1 MRKKLITILAVILVL
16 VLVAA
21 VIVHFVGDRVLKAG
35 IETAATKTLGVDVMV
50 GDASFSVFAG
60 TLDLG
65 ELVISNPPDYQHP
78 NLLELGKAHVDVD
91 IKSLLGDTV
100 NIEQI
105 KLDGVTMVVEQK
117 GLTNNLNKVL
127 GSIPAGTGEKGGKDK
142 SEGKK
147 LHIANLEVVNVKV
160 RVKLL
165 PIPGRADT
173 VELNLAPIRMTNL
186 GSDNKLDAAVLTG
199 KVLTAIAKGIARE
212 GTDVLPKELTGQI
225 KSTLTEQGELILD
238 TGKEV
243 IEQSK
248 DLGKDAVEKGKD
260 IGQDAVDA
268 LKGIFKK

>member
-21 VIVHFVGDRVLKAG
+21 LMVHFVGDRALKAG

-105 KLDGVTMVVEQK
+105 KLDGVIVVVEQK

-127 GSIPAGTGEKGGKDK
+127 GSIPAGTGEEGSKDK

-147 LHIANLEVVNVKV
+147 LHIANLEIVNVKV

-186 GSDNKLDAAVLTG
+186 GGDNKLDTAVLTG

-248 DLGKDAVEKGKD
+248 DLGKDVIEKGKD